1 MSIFGYFVTYTN
13 YDDGV
18 SRKTHGFVAAESR
31 AEATEIIEEQY
42 DTDWS
47 SIEEI
52 GISNVTSDD
61 DNPAMLDEYQIGF
74 FLDAM
79 RQNGYSEEGK

>member
-1 MSIFGYFVTYTN
+1 MNIFGYFVTYTN

-31 AEATEIIEEQY
+31 AKATEIIEEQY

-47 SIEEI
+47 WVEEI
-52 GISNVTSDD
+52 GISNVASEDD
-61 DNPAMLDEYQIGF
+61 SPVMLDEYQIGF

-79 RQNGYSEEGK
+79 RQNGYTEEGK